1 MAKLEV
7 NGFEGM
13 ELTLDE
19 MAALPD
25 PVLDEM
31 LEAEAAV
38 VIPAQKAKGL
48 AYGVHRT
55 GVTLASIKAGKPR
68 RIRNGKSI
76 SVYPQGTNKDGNR
89 NAEVAFVNEYGKK
102 GQNARPFIRDANESA
117 ADQAVSAAE
126 NVYDEWLSS
135 L

>member
-7 NGFEGM
+7 NGFEAM

-19 MAALPD
+19 MASLPD

-31 LEAEAAV
+31 LGAEAEIVAS
-38 VIPAQKAKGL
+38 AQKAKGL

-55 GVTLASIKAGKPR
+55 GMTLGSIKAGNPKR
-68 RIRNGKSI
+68 TRDGKSI
-76 SVYPQGTNKDGNR
+76 SMYPQGTNKDGNR
-89 NAEVAFVNEYGKK
+89 NAEVAFVNEYGKR
-102 GQNARPFIRDANESA
+102 GQAARPFIRDANERA
-117 ADQAVSAAE
+117 ADTAVSAAE
-126 NVYDEWLSS
+126 KVYDEWLSS